1 MQFKNSNNKNSNIKR
16 RTVTKKKKNSRLL
29 ELAIIGIFALVAIYA
44 ASFAIR
50 ITHGLSKT
58 IETPEH
64 VIRLQILNGCGV
76 DGAANHVAEKIT
88 GLIKIPLEAKIIDVD
103 NFKIYDVKKT
113 FIISRDEDLTASR
126 LLAGQLGLDGD
137 EIEYSPMENN
147 YRNINATLVIGSDYI
162 SIFNASRKNK
172 EN

>member
-1 MQFKNSNNKNSNIKR
+1 MQFKKSNNKNNNIKR

-29 ELAIIGIFALVAIYA
+29 ELAIVAIFALVAIYA

-64 VIRLQILNGCGV
+64 ILRLQILNGCGI
-76 DGAANHVAEKIT
+76 DGAANQAAETISGIT
-88 GLIKIPLEAKIIDVD
+88 EIPLEVKIIDVD
-103 NFKIYDVKKT
+103 NFKAYDIKKT
-113 FIISRDEDLTASR
+113 FIISRDEDLTAAE
-126 LLAGQLGLDGD
+126 LLVKQLGLDQD
-137 EIEYSPMENN
+137 EVEYSLMENN
-147 YRNINATLVIGSDYI
+147 YRNINATLVLGSDYKV
-162 SIFNASRKNK
+162 IFCTSQKNK